1 MRIKEL
7 DSIRGIACL
16 MVVLFHYTTRY
27 SISFNTQKTTALLDF
42 KYGGLGVSLFFMIS
56 GFVIYL
62 SINNVKDAKTFFIK
76 RFIRLYPIFWIC
88 MLTTF
93 IIMNL
98 SPIEK
103 YHRSIGDLIFNIT
116 MIPDVFGFKRIDG
129 VYWSLLPE
137 LMFYLAIGFTLFLK
151 KVKYFTYI
159 CFGWLILILLNHFH
173 DVMPLRIL
181 FNLKYGY
188 FFIIGICFYKIKFEK
203 PLLVNHI
210 LIFLSYA
217 VYILNIGLSINTFFI
232 GFFILIFY
240 LFVYGK
246 LKWIIIK
253 PLIFLG
259 KISYPLYLLHQFIGY
274 YIIFSLLENNVSNSL
289 ILLMTPLIF
298 TIALSFLYTE
308 YLEKKAILFL
318 RKKLL

>member
-27 SISFNTQKTTALLDF
+27 AIIFDTDKTTEILDF

-62 SINNVKDAKTFFIK
+62 SIINVKDVKTFFIK

-93 IIMNL
+93 TIMNL
-98 SPIEK
+98 SPLEK
-103 YHRSIGDLIFNIT
+103 YHRGIGDLIFNIT
-116 MIPDVFGFKRIDG
+116 MVPDIFGFQRIDG
-129 VYWSLLPE
+129 SYWSLLPE
-137 LMFYLAIGFTLFLK
+137 LFFYLGIGLTLFLK
-151 KVKYFTYI
+151 KIKYFIYI
-159 CFGWLILILLNHFH
+159 CFGWLILILLNYFH
-173 DVMPLRIL
+173 DIMPLRIL
-181 FNLKYGY
+181 FNLRYGY

-203 PLLVNHI
+203 KSLLNHI
-210 LIFLSYA
+210 LIFSSYA
-217 VYILNIGLSINTFFI
+217 VYILTVGLSIKAFYVGLFI
-232 GFFILIFY
+232 FTFY

-274 YIIFSLLENNVSNSL
+274 YIIFSLIENNILNPL

-298 TIALSFLYTE
+298 SITLSFIYTE
-308 YLEKKAILFL
+308 YLEKKVIFFL

>member
-1 MRIKEL
+1 ML
-7 DSIRGIACL
+7 
-16 MVVLFHYTTRY
+16 
-27 SISFNTQKTTALLDF
+27 
-42 KYGGLGVSLFFMIS
+42 
-56 GFVIYL
+56 
-62 SINNVKDAKTFFIK
+62 KTFFIK

-93 IIMNL
+93 TIMNL
-98 SPIEK
+98 SPLEK
-103 YHRSIGDLIFNIT
+103 YHRGIGDLIFNIT
-116 MIPDVFGFKRIDG
+116 MVPDIFGFQRIDG
-129 VYWSLLPE
+129 SYWSLLPE

-217 VYILNIGLSINTFFI
+217 VYILNIGLSIKTFFI

>member
-27 SISFNTQKTTALLDF
+27 SISFNTQKTTTLIDF
-42 KYGGLGVSLFFMIS
+42 EYGGLGVSLFFIIS

-62 SINNVKDAKTFFIK
+62 SINNVSDVKTFFIK

-98 SPIEK
+98 SPLEK
-103 YHRSIGDLIFNIT
+103 FHRGIDDLLLNIT
-116 MIPDVFGFKRIDG
+116 MVPQIFGFERIDG
-129 VYWSLLPE
+129 AYWSLMPE
-137 LMFYLAIGFTLFLK
+137 LFFYLGIGFVLFVDK
-151 KVKYFTYI
+151 IKYVTHI
-159 CFGWLILILLNHFH
+159 CFVWLTLILLNHFY

-181 FNLKYGY
+181 FNLQYGY
-188 FFIIGICFYKIKFEK
+188 FFIIGICFYRIKFEK
-203 PLLVNHI
+203 TLLVNHI
-210 LIFLSYA
+210 LILLSYA
-217 VYILNIGLSINTFFI
+217 IYILNVGLSIKAFFV
-232 GFFILIFY
+232 GLFIFTFY

-274 YIIFSLLENNVSNSL
+274 YIIFSLLENNISNPI
-289 ILLMTPLIF
+289 ILLITPLIF
-298 TIALSFLYTE
+298 SIFLSFLYTE
-308 YLEKKAILFL
+308 YLEKKAIVYL

>member
-16 MVVLFHYTTRY
+16 MVVLFHYTTKY
-27 SISFNTQKTTALLDF
+27 SVAFNTEKTTDLLNF
-42 KYGGLGVSLFFMIS
+42 KYGGVGVSLFFMIS

-62 SINNVKDAKTFFIK
+62 SINNIENAKVFFIK

-93 IIMNL
+93 MIMNL

-103 YHRSIGDLIFNIT
+103 YHRSFLDLIFNIT
-116 MIPDVFGFKRIDG
+116 MVPDVFGFTRIDG

-137 LMFYLAIGFTLFLK
+137 LFFYLAIGFTLFLK
-151 KVKYFTYI
+151 KIKYFTYI
-159 CFGWLILILLNHFH
+159 CFGWLLLILLNHFH
-173 DVMPLRIL
+173 EVMPLRII

-188 FFIIGICFYKIKFEK
+188 FFIIGICFYRIKFEK
-203 PLLVNHI
+203 TLLVNHI

-217 VYILNIGLSINTFFI
+217 IYILNVGLSIKAFLVGLFI
-232 GFFILIFY
+232 FTFY

-259 KISYPLYLLHQFIGY
+259 EISYPLYLLHQFIGY
-274 YIIFSLLENNVSNSL
+274 YIIFSLLENNISNPI

-298 TIALSFLYTE
+298 SIVLSFLYTE
-308 YLEKKAILFL
+308 YLEKKVIIFL